1 MSARVKVIDRSTK
14 MLPVARRAAGDLF
27 VFRANKPHIA
37 HVLRVRREM
46 GIAHGSELK
55 DLK

>member
-14 MLPVARRAAGDLF
+14 LLPTAKREAGDLF

-37 HVLRVRREM
+37 HVLRVRREL
-46 GIAHGSELK
+46 GVVLGSELK
-55 DLK
+55 GVK

>member
-1 MSARVKVIDRSTK
+1 MSARLKCIDRSTK
-14 MLPVARRAAGDLF
+14 LRPTATREAGELF

-37 HVLRVRREM
+37 HVLRVRREL
-46 GIAHGSELK
+46 GIALGSELK